1 MTSVADSFLAAARL
15 TAMRNSPPPYE
26 PGAAGL
32 SYYPAAAA
40 APSSQGNAEGL
51 ITPPPLPSAAPVGF
65 GNAGRDE
72 SSSTRVSFDDDE
84 DVPPAAAGMD
94 WSPAKKTAGAVSAS
108 ASDRPSLRSDVDED
122 EDGHGH
128 HGLVPVLGGG
138 GYGYPPY
145 LAHFEA

>member
-15 TAMRNSPPPYE
+15 TAMRNSPPPE
-26 PGAAGL
+26 SGAAGL
-32 SYYPAAAA
+32 NYFPAVAMA
-40 APSSQGNAEGL
+40 SSEL
-51 ITPPPLPSAAPVGF
+51 ITPPPLPSAAPAGF

>member
-32 SYYPAAAA
+32 SYYPAVAS
-40 APSSQGNAEGL
+40 SSQGNAEGL

-108 ASDRPSLRSDVDED
+108 ASDHPSSRNDVDED
-122 EDGHGH
+122 EDGRGH